1 MEHLTNEQLA
11 SNVREGVALQKC
23 MEILY
28 ERNRPFIFKI
38 AKRYEKFLDIED
50 GMQCA
55 FFGLLEAANH
65 YDEARGNFLS
75 PLSFYVRNA
84 IRQEIRN
91 QRGIPQ
97 FTLDRMNALRKA
109 TEELEQELFREPTV
123 KEIAERMRLP
133 VEEVELLRMLC
144 AGDTSLDYVNDME
157 DGDGASLVDTLKADS
172 DPETDAIEEYYTS
185 DLKTVIWQYCK
196 AVLSPWEFEVVEEYY
211 RQGKT
216 LKEIAEKVGLT
227 HQRIDEIKRRG
238 ITNLRNSPLKRRLKQ
253 RLEIAEAREFN
264 TSLTSFKH
272 NTFTSRVELIGLLRH
287 ELAEHL

>member
-11 SNVREGVALQKC
+11 SNVQKGVAPQKC
-23 MEILY
+23 LEVLY
-28 ERNRPFIFKI
+28 EKNRPFILMI
-38 AKRYEKFLDIED
+38 AKKYTKFIDLED
-50 GMQCA
+50 AMQA
-55 FFGLLEAANH
+55 AYFGLTEAVQKF
-65 YDEARGNFLS
+65 DEARGKFLS

-84 IRQEIRN
+84 IRDEIRN

-97 FTLDRMNALRKA
+97 FSLERMNALKKQVEA
-109 TEELEQELFREPTV
+109 LEQELFREPTV

-133 VEEVELLRMLC
+133 VEEVELLRMLY
-144 AGDTSLDYVNDME
+144 AGDTSLDFVNDTE
-157 DGDGASLVDTLKADS
+157 DGEGTALVDTLKADS

-185 DLKTVIWQYCK
+185 DLKSVIWQYCK
-196 AVLSPWEFEVVEEYY
+196 AVLSPREFEVVEEYY

-272 NTFTSRVELIGLLRH
+272 NTFTSRVELIGLLRY

>member
-133 VEEVELLRMLC
+133 VEEVELLRMLS
-144 AGDTSLDYVNDME
+144 AGDTSLDFVNDTE
-157 DGDGASLVDTLKADS
+157 DGEGASILDTLEADS

-185 DLKTVIWQYCK
+185 DLKTAIWEYCK
-196 AVLSPWEFEVVEEYY
+196 AVLSPREFEVIERYY
-211 RQGKT
+211 KDGAT
-216 LKEIAEKVGLT
+216 LKAIAERLGIT
-227 HQRIDEIKRRG
+227 HQRIDEIKKNS
-238 ITNLRNSPLKRRLKQ
+238 IKNLRNSPMKRQLKQ
-253 RLEIAEAREFN
+253 RLEIMEARDHA
-264 TSLTSFKH
+264 TSFKSFCE
-272 NTFTSRVELIGLLRH
+272 NNFTARPEMIALMRYEISKEF
-287 ELAEHL
+287 